1 MRPGESPPLNI
12 LIVGAG
18 IAGFSA
24 AISCRRA
31 GHNVDIYE
39 RSALN
44 NELGAAIHVCPNA
57 SRGLLAWGLDP
68 VKGRFVTCK
77 KSWRAHGS
85 TLVAFQ
91 ESDDSYVA
99 EKFGAPWY
107 FAHRVDLHEEL
118 KRLATRAEG
127 GGRPAVVHLKSEVTK
142 YDPEA
147 GSISLSNGRDVF
159 GDLVIAA
166 DGVHTASIEAILGIS
181 NPALPTTNY
190 NFAYRFL
197 IPTEEL
203 AADPETVQ
211 FTEDDDGKIKILVGE
226 GRRLVWYPCRNNEA
240 HNFVAIF
247 HSDEH
252 VYHEDWQTH
261 VDASALLG
269 TYSDF
274 HPSIV
279 AVLRKA
285 KDVKQWPLLFRAPIT
300 SWHREK
306 LVAIGDA
313 AHPMLPHQGQGGAQ
327 AIEDSVAL
335 GIALVG
341 CTPANLE
348 DRLKVFEG
356 LRMKRASVMQIFS
369 NAGQDEPEKIRIDAA
384 KFIPAALVPKTPE
397 DFFAYNFGY
406 DVVKDSTQA
415 MQREDPTWE
424 LPPMFFEKTPAAG
437 VYP

>member
-1 MRPGESPPLNI
+1 MPSAEPPLNI

-18 IAGFSA
+18 IAGFCA

-31 GHNVDIYE
+31 GHHVEIYE

-68 VKGRFVTCK
+68 VRARFVTCK

-85 TLVAFQ
+85 TLVTFQ
-91 ESDDSYVA
+91 ENDNRDVA

-118 KRLATRAEG
+118 KRLATRTEG
-127 GGRPAVVHLKSEVTK
+127 EGRPAVVHLKSEVTR

-147 GSISLSNGRDVF
+147 GSISLSNGKDVV

-166 DGVHTASIEAILGIS
+166 DGVHTGSIESILGVS

-197 IPTEEL
+197 ISTAEL

-211 FTEDDDGKIKILVGE
+211 FTEDDDGKVKFLVAE
-226 GRRLVWYPCRNNEA
+226 GRRLVWYPCRNNEV

-252 VYHEDWQTH
+252 VYREDWQTH
-261 VDASALLG
+261 VDPSALLAR
-269 TYSDF
+269 YSDF

-279 AVLRKA
+279 AVLRQ
-285 KDVKQWPLLFRAPIT
+285 QWPLLFRAPIP
-300 SWHREK
+300 SWHRDK

-341 CTPANLE
+341 CTPRNLE
-348 DRLKVFEG
+348 NRLRVFEG
-356 LRMKRASVMQIFS
+356 LRVQRASVMQIFS
-369 NAGQDEPEKIRIDAA
+369 NAGQDEPEKIHLEAA
-384 KFIPAALVPKTPE
+384 RFIPAASVPKTPE

-406 DVVKDSTQA
+406 DIVKDSTQA

-424 LPPMFFEKTPAAG
+424 LPSTFFAKTPVAG

>member
-1 MRPGESPPLNI
+1 MPSAEPPLNI

-31 GHNVDIYE
+31 GHNVNIYE

-68 VKGRFVTCK
+68 VRARFVTCK

-85 TLVAFQ
+85 TLVTFQ
-91 ESDDSYVA
+91 ENDNGDVA

-118 KRLATRAEG
+118 KRLATRTEG
-127 GGRPAVVHLKSEVTK
+127 EGRPAVVHLKSEVTR

-147 GSISLSNGRDVF
+147 GSISLSNGKDVF

-166 DGVHTASIEAILGIS
+166 DGVHTGSIETILGVS

-190 NFAYRFL
+190 NYAYRFL
-197 IPTEEL
+197 ISTAEL

-211 FTEDDDGKIKILVGE
+211 FTEDDDGKVKFLVAE
-226 GRRLVWYPCRNNEA
+226 GRRLVWYPCRNNEV

-247 HSDEH
+247 HSDEL

-261 VDASALLG
+261 VDTSALLAK
-269 TYSDF
+269 YSDF
-274 HPSIV
+274 HPSII

-285 KDVKQWPLLFRAPIT
+285 KDVKQWPLLFRAPIP
-300 SWHREK
+300 SWHRDR

-341 CTPANLE
+341 CTPSNLE
-348 DRLKVFEG
+348 KRLRVFEG
-356 LRMKRASVMQIFS
+356 LRMQRASVMQIFS
-369 NAGQDEPEKIRIDAA
+369 NAGQDEPEKIRLEAA
-384 KFIPAALVPKTPE
+384 RFIPTASVPKTPE

-406 DVVKDSTQA
+406 DIVKDSTLA

-424 LPPMFFEKTPAAG
+424 LPCAFFEKTPVAG